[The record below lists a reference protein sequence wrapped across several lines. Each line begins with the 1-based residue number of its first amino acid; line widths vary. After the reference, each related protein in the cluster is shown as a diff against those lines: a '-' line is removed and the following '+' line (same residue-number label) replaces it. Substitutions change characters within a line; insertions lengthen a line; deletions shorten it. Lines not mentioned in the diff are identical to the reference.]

1 MWDFINPVNLIR
13 YLVVWQVNSSLV
25 QLPRYLPTELSQT
38 LGLLIAN
45 RLPTQPARDW
55 RKAVAVWE
63 QTAAATTA
71 DDRGH
76 LGDRRRPSTASHP
89 IPDAP
94 WPIESVLFVYP
105 GKRAYGQGETI
116 LWELKLLGDSAD
128 HGLFL
133 EFILPAMEQA
143 ATTTDPRSHAGAGS
157 PRPTDLWGH
166 FDIRAVYAARGS
178 RWEPVVSNGRLN
190 LDYRAA
196 ATQWA
201 EGLTF
206 GADLTRRLQR
216 LTWITPFD
224 LATQP
229 RAAGLPKSSILHNI
243 LDALMERMTLFL
255 PGKRRAAADAWA
267 LLNSDEQTA
276 LWLALEQTLPQRSM
290 LDPAPRDWPGRWMG
304 AQMFKTLPPR
314 LLPYLELASIL
325 HIGRHT
331 HLGCGT
337 FRLD

>member
-1 MWDFINPVNLIR
+1 MWDFINPVSLIR
-13 YLVVWQVNSSLV
+13 YLIVWQVNSSLV

-45 RLPTQPARDW
+45 RLPTQQARDW
-55 RKAVAVWE
+55 RKAVAAWE
-63 QTAAATTA
+63 QSAVAAAA
-71 DDRGH
+71 D
-76 LGDRRRPSTASHP
+76 DRRRPPTASRP
-89 IPDAP
+89 IPDVT
-94 WPIESVLFVYP
+94 WPLESVLFVYP
-105 GKRAYGQGETI
+105 GKRAYGLGETI

-133 EFILPAMEQA
+133 EFILPAMEEA
-143 ATTTDPRSHAGAGS
+143 ATTTDPRWQ
-157 PRPTDLWGH
+157 RPYSLWGH
-166 FDIRAVYAARGS
+166 FDTRAIYAARGA
-178 RWEPVVSNGRLN
+178 RWEPVVSDGRLN
-190 LDYRAA
+190 LDYRAV

-201 EGLTF
+201 EGLTL
-206 GADLTRRLQR
+206 GSDLTRRLQR

-224 LATQP
+224 LTQP
-229 RAAGLPKSSILHNI
+229 RVSDSPQRSPKSSILHNI

-255 PGKRRAAADAWA
+255 PGKRRVAADAWA

-276 LWLALEQTLPQRSM
+276 LWLALEQTLPQRSL

-304 AQMFKTLPPR
+304 AQMFKTIPPR

-325 HIGRHT
+325 HIGRQT